1 LQQTIMIEL
10 KIAKSYHLLDMATDL
25 WNTANPK
32 YGQRMN
38 GSHVQLMKQLLW
50 LLKKQA
56 SNYQLVAPAAEDG
69 YLMRPLRTNNK
80 QLAKYLKCSERTVRN
95 LRKRVKLAGW
105 IAEVWHGS
113 NASFEIHLNPD
124 LLHLEETTT
133 KSQKNFAPLFLY
145 REGLRKILP
154 HTPTGISCQGIKK
167 LNELSGGETPLGLE
181 NQAPVEL
188 ITVENPISGVEKPE
202 NGASPAEPTPEIT
215 GNRTGNNP
223 GRSDLARK
231 PQNPD
236 LEIPPKKVPRKK
248 GSAAPAFPATLPES
262 LEEITGHLSQRE
274 RQILHRLVDTM
285 WNTARQ
291 RLYADD
297 WLDERQVK
305 IAKIALA
312 EYLVYAPFDRRRWQR
327 GTNEVITRIELV
339 ARWLDRRRKAGK
351 KAWVPIP
358 EIYFDVRNAS
368 GGFRNTKSWYKR
380 HLRNVA
386 KIKNKELLTKARNEY
401 LRSLE
406 DGAKTGPTET
416 LRRILQRLGKR
427 SPALVVAFKT
437 SILNVAAPAA

>member
-56 SNYQLVAPAAEDG
+56 SNYQLVAPAVEDG

-181 NQAPVEL
+181 NQAPGEL
-188 ITVENPISGVEKPE
+188 TAVENPTSGVE
-202 NGASPAEPTPEIT
+202 SPKTALPRRNPLRQSPEIGQVTTPAGRTWRVNRKTLT
-215 GNRTGNNP
+215 GKSLQKKFR
-223 GRSDLARK
+223 
-231 PQNPD
+231 
-236 LEIPPKKVPRKK
+236 EKKVPPRPP
-248 GSAAPAFPATLPES
+248 SPLPC
-262 LEEITGHLSQRE
+262 
-274 RQILHRLVDTM
+274 
-285 WNTARQ
+285 
-291 RLYADD
+291 
-297 WLDERQVK
+297 
-305 IAKIALA
+305 
-312 EYLVYAPFDRRRWQR
+312 
-327 GTNEVITRIELV
+327 
-339 ARWLDRRRKAGK
+339 RKA
-351 KAWVPIP
+351 W
-358 EIYFDVRNAS
+358 R
-368 GGFRNTKSWYKR
+368 
-380 HLRNVA
+380 
-386 KIKNKELLTKARNEY
+386 
-401 LRSLE
+401 
-406 DGAKTGPTET
+406 
-416 LRRILQRLGKR
+416 R
-427 SPALVVAFKT
+427 SPVT
-437 SILNVAAPAA
+437 